1 MPQISGF
8 LASWRGWAIIV
19 VIVLHSVG
27 GICMALGD
35 PIGLVLLT
43 PAHLCITTF
52 MLFSVHPPLNREFY
66 KAAFLTFMFGM
77 FIEIV
82 GVRTGHI
89 FGEYHY
95 TSLLGPR
102 ILGVPVVIG
111 TNWLLLSY
119 CFSAL
124 ILWWRPSLK
133 WIYQVVLGASLMV
146 LLDVVIE
153 PFAVHYGLWIWKGR
167 VLPSLANYVAWFFG
181 GCVVT
186 TIWLNF
192 WQKTPGW
199 TSLTSKMTT
208 NERNVD
214 LINNNDILLVTILSL
229 VLFFVLSLAGIM
241 LS

>member
-8 LASWRGWAIIV
+8 LASWRGWAIII
-19 VIVLHSVG
+19 VIVLHAVG
-27 GICMALGD
+27 GISMALGD

-43 PAHLCITTF
+43 PAHLCLTTF

-77 FIEIV
+77 FIEII
-82 GVRTGHI
+82 GVQTGQI

-102 ILGVPVVIG
+102 VLGVPLVIG

-124 ILWWRPSLK
+124 VLWWRPSLRL
-133 WIYQVVLGASLMV
+133 IYQVILGAALMV
-146 LLDVVIE
+146 LLDVFIE

-167 VLPSLANYVAWFFG
+167 ILPSIANYIAWFFG
-181 GCVVT
+181 GCIVT
-186 TIWLNF
+186 AIWLHF
-192 WQKTPGW
+192 WQKTNNQQNLP
-199 TSLTSKMTT
+199 TKST
-208 NERNVD
+208 EIARNVD
-214 LINNNDILLVTILSL
+214 LSDNNDILLVTILSL
-229 VLFFVLSLAGIM
+229 AVFFILTAAGIM
-241 LS
+241 LG

>member
-1 MPQISGF
+1 MLQISGF
-8 LASWRGWAIIV
+8 LASRRGWAIIV
-19 VIVLHSVG
+19 VIVLHTVG

-52 MLFSVHPPLNREFY
+52 ILFSIHPPLNREFY

-82 GVRTGHI
+82 GVRTGNI

-95 TSLLGPR
+95 TPLLGPR
-102 ILGVPVVIG
+102 VLGVPIVIG

-124 ILWWRPSLK
+124 VLWWRPSSRWLYK
-133 WIYQVVLGASLMV
+133 VILGGVGMV
-146 LLDVVIE
+146 LLDVIIE

-167 VLPSLANYVAWFFG
+167 VLPSMANYLAWFLG
-181 GCVVT
+181 GCIVT
-186 TIWLNF
+186 SIWLRF
-192 WQKTPGW
+192 WQKPANHQVRF
-199 TSLTSKMTT
+199 SKST
-208 NERNVD
+208 EVDRNID
-214 LINNNDILLVTILSL
+214 LIGNNDILLVTILSL
-229 VLFFVLSLAGIM
+229 VVFLILSSAGIM
-241 LS
+241 LN

>member
-1 MPQISGF
+1 MPQIGSF
-8 LASWRGWAIIV
+8 LASWRGWAIII

-27 GICMALGD
+27 GVCMALGD
-35 PIGLVLLT
+35 PIALVLLT

-52 MLFSVHPPLNREFY
+52 VLFSVHPPLNKEFY

-82 GVRTGHI
+82 GVRTGNI

-95 TSLLGPR
+95 TSILGPR

-124 ILWWRPSLK
+124 VLWWGPSLK

-146 LLDVVIE
+146 LLDVIIE

-181 GCVVT
+181 GCIVT
-186 TIWLNF
+186 AIWLNF
-192 WQKTPGW
+192 WQKT
-199 TSLTSKMTT
+199 SDLRFLSSKMTT

-214 LINNNDILLVTILSL
+214 LIKNNDILLVTISFL
-229 VLFFVLSLAGIM
+229 VMFFVLSSVGIM

>member
-52 MLFSVHPPLNREFY
+52 MLLSVHPPLNREFY

-77 FIEIV
+77 FIEII
-82 GVRTGHI
+82 GVRTGNI

-102 ILGVPVVIG
+102 ILGVPIVIG

-124 ILWWRPSLK
+124 VLWWRPSSRFL
-133 WIYQVVLGASLMV
+133 YQVVLGAACMV
-146 LLDVVIE
+146 LLDVIIE
-153 PFAVHYGLWIWKGR
+153 PFAVHYGLWIWEGR
-167 VLPSLANYVAWFFG
+167 VLPSIVNYIAWFFG
-181 GCVVT
+181 GCIVT
-186 TIWLNF
+186 SIWLRF
-192 WQKTPGW
+192 W
-199 TSLTSKMTT
+199 KMTANQQISSSKST
-208 NERNVD
+208 ELDRNVD
-214 LINNNDILLVTILSL
+214 LIRNNDILLVTILSL
-229 VLFFVLSLAGIM
+229 LVFFTLSSAGIL

>member
-1 MPQISGF
+1 MAWMGCYNSHCVAFCGWCMHGFGRPYCPCISPGTLCLQLF
-8 LASWRGWAIIV
+8 FFFCPPSIRSFTNSIFNLMFACSRNSWR
-19 VIVLHSVG
+19 
-27 GICMALGD
+27 
-35 PIGLVLLT
+35 
-43 PAHLCITTF
+43 
-52 MLFSVHPPLNREFY
+52 
-66 KAAFLTFMFGM
+66 
-77 FIEIV
+77 
-82 GVRTGHI
+82 TGNI

-95 TSLLGPR
+95 TSILGPR

-124 ILWWRPSLK
+124 VLWWRPSLK

-146 LLDVVIE
+146 LLDVIIE

-181 GCVVT
+181 GCIVT
-186 TIWLNF
+186 AIWLNF
-192 WQKTPGW
+192 WQKT
-199 TSLTSKMTT
+199 SDLRFLSSKMTT

-214 LINNNDILLVTILSL
+214 LIKNNDILLVTISFL
-229 VLFFVLSLAGIM
+229 VMFFVLSLAGIM

>member
-8 LASWRGWAIIV
+8 LASWRGWAIII
-19 VIVLHSVG
+19 VIVLHTVG

-43 PAHLCITTF
+43 PAHLCIVTF
-52 MLFSVHPPLNREFY
+52 ILFSVHPPLNRQFY

-82 GVRTGHI
+82 GVKTGNI

-102 ILGVPVVIG
+102 VLGVPIVIG

-124 ILWWRPSLK
+124 VLWWRPSLRLG
-133 WIYQVVLGASLMV
+133 YQVVIGALLMV
-146 LLDVVIE
+146 LLDVIIE

-167 VLPSLANYVAWFFG
+167 ILPSIVNYIAWFFG
-181 GCVVT
+181 GCIVT
-186 TIWLNF
+186 LIWLGF
-192 WQKTPGW
+192 WRNPANQQNL
-199 TSLTSKMTT
+199 SSKSAI
-208 NERNVD
+208 NDGNVD
-214 LINNNDILLVTILSL
+214 LTKNNDILLVTILSL
-229 VLFFVLSLAGIM
+229 VMFFLLCGVGIM